1 MTIFVSHSSIYVLQ
15 GSVQLRCAPL
25 PGLGT
30 MALVRI
36 VPGRH
41 TYNSSSTT
49 VILMAL
55 YGNIHMYVWYDMFLR
70 GPSSVQQSSATLS
83 KCAVRVLFCV
93 LCILTHLAIPS
104 SCHAVYGRAA
114 PGEILYGRPMMML
127 PLFNLRQSPGF
138 QVNHIPNGELR
149 TMYQLHGTWHDGF
162 VTYPVKRL

>member
-1 MTIFVSHSSIYVLQ
+1 MRIYVSKNLTSEHMTIFVSHSSIYVLQ

-83 KCAVRVLFCV
+83 KYV
-93 LCILTHLAIPS
+93 S
-104 SCHAVYGRAA
+104 
-114 PGEILYGRPMMML
+114 
-127 PLFNLRQSPGF
+127 
-138 QVNHIPNGELR
+138 
-149 TMYQLHGTWHDGF
+149 
-162 VTYPVKRL
+162 